1 MNRRQVRAVLCG
13 TIFISVFSSASA
25 ESKVVLYGVIDEGLM
40 YESNIGGGKKI
51 ALDSFSGINSSRWGI
66 NGSEDLGGGL
76 NAIFTLES
84 GVNINN
90 GAFGQ
95 GGTAF
100 GRQTFVGLSS
110 NRWGSVTFGRQ
121 YDMLVYF
128 GQRYSI
134 AGIGSINFGHPGDL
148 DNTSNSLRTNNSI
161 RYSSPDF
168 HGLTFG
174 SEYSVGGVAGDTTA
188 NSGYSFG
195 AAYTNGPIS
204 FGGAFSYFKN
214 PTSGSPGSGLFT
226 NNANGASILS
236 GSLNRGYASATAYQ
250 VAIVGA
256 TYTLGPVTF
265 STSYSNTQYANLGP
279 SLSSGTARFNNA
291 DFGIKYIYSPALWLG
306 AAYEY
311 LNGRSVT
318 TAAGQLVGNQHYN
331 QISFLGDYLIS
342 KRTDVYLSAG
352 FQKASGVSSTGAP
365 AVANMLL
372 LGDSSN
378 DRVIVVRA
386 ALRHKF

>member
-1 MNRRQVRAVLCG
+1 MVLCG
-13 TIFISVFSSASA
+13 ALLSSAYSLA
-25 ESKVVLYGVIDEGLM
+25 TAQSKVVLYGVIDEGLM

-51 ALDSFSGINSSRWGI
+51 ALDSFSGINSSRWGMT
-66 NGSEDLGGGL
+66 GSEDLGGGL

-84 GVNINN
+84 GVNINT

-100 GRQTFVGLSS
+100 GRQAFVGLSS
-110 NRWGSVTFGRQ
+110 NRFGNLTFGRQ

-148 DNTSNSLRTNNSI
+148 DNTSNSLRTNNSV

-174 SEYSVGGVAGDTTA
+174 AEYGVGGVPGDVTA
-188 NSGYSFG
+188 NSGYSVG
-195 AAYTNGPIS
+195 AAYVNGPIS
-204 FGGAFSYFKN
+204 FGGAFAYFKN
-214 PTSGSPGSGLFT
+214 PTSSTPGSGLFT

-236 GSLNRGYASATAYQ
+236 GSLNRGYTSASAYQ

-256 TYTLGPVTF
+256 TYAIGPVTL

-279 SLSSGTARFNNA
+279 SLSNGTARFNNV
-291 DFGIKYIYSPALWLG
+291 DFGIKYAFSPALWFG

-311 LNGRSVT
+311 LKGNSVT
-318 TAAGQLVGNQHYN
+318 TAAGQAIGNQHYN
-331 QISFLGDYLIS
+331 QVSILADYLLS

-352 FQKASGVSSTGAP
+352 YQKASGVSSTGAP

-378 DRVIVVRA
+378 NHVVVVRA

>member
-1 MNRRQVRAVLCG
+1 MNRRQVSAVLCG
-13 TIFISVFSSASA
+13 TIFTSFCSIANA
-25 ESKVVLYGVIDEGLM
+25 QSKVVLYGVIDEGLM

-51 ALDSFSGINSSRWGI
+51 ALDSFSGINSSRWGLS
-66 NGSEDLGGGL
+66 GSEDLGGGL
-76 NAIFTLES
+76 NAVFTLES

-110 NRWGSVTFGRQ
+110 SRLGSVTFGRQ

-128 GQRYSI
+128 GQRFSI

-161 RYSSPDF
+161 RYNSPDF

-174 SEYSVGGVAGDTTA
+174 AEYGVGGVAGDTTA

-195 AAYTNGPIS
+195 AAYTAGAIS

-214 PTSGSPGSGLFT
+214 PTSASPGSGLFT
-226 NNANGASILS
+226 NNVNGASILS
-236 GSLNRGYASATAYQ
+236 GSLNRGYASASAYQ

-279 SLSSGTARFNNA
+279 SLSGGTARFNNA
-291 DFGIKYIYSPALWLG
+291 DFGVKYTYSPTLWFG
-306 AAYEY
+306 GAYEY

-318 TAAGQLVGNQHYN
+318 TAAGQVVGNQHYN
-331 QISFLGDYLIS
+331 QISLLSDYLLS

-378 DRVIVVRA
+378 DRVVVVRA